1 MSRYSDLVREF
12 LDDYEQPEVGEY
24 IVGFSGLDPDRKVKE
39 HLIDHERLGG
49 LLGGDAA
56 GRYHL
61 TSEQLQQFRT
71 YLREL
76 EGLKAQVR
84 EKTAEIEAAFRE
96 CEDTLT
102 GRVDV
107 IASSQ
112 GELRGSQE
120 RLSVRYDALV
130 GSVTEDTEILDARID
145 AEDEIHPNLGAN
157 VRSIHAKGLKEEDAR
172 HEIDAILYG
181 AIAEEAGNLGN
192 TLLEAVQKGYKD
204 KAEVMECLRSEEVS
218 RKSSDEALARK
229 ATENEQGL
237 SQVNDRVDSE
247 VFERKADIE
256 GLRATD
262 GELKGSL
269 EAGLSQQAELS
280 RRGYEEN
287 AERLD
292 TGEALIL
299 DLLLEG
305 YFSERARKSE
315 TAGILGRLSE
325 AIERMEEEASEVSS
339 AVQMHTLRVPEYLR
353 GIYGRLEREAGSRQ
367 EDSGALREADGE
379 LSSGLLEVIRMLR
392 EKFRRLD
399 GRLEHEQDS
408 DAVFREHIGEEQ
420 VNVALSNIEI
430 MRVLSSII
438 QSHKQEKGHNDSI
451 IQLIY
456 EKLSEDI
463 GFNAEGILKIT
474 AGNKSYRDGMRAF
487 MSRMT
492 EEVQRGQEG
501 VTDASIGVMYMA
513 GSVNAAISRMR
524 EEYRHFMEEM
534 ETARLSIQEQVDEVA
549 TAVMTSSA
557 GSHAIRIMERQRQE
571 HEAEETAKYREYLQ
585 EQVNDDVAGS
595 LSLSS
600 LVRTESVRLRERLS
614 QLEEDMSATG
624 LMTYKGAGVAGR
636 DEVND
641 MMEDVFSGDGT
652 GGTEGMGIP
661 EELSGEVSGSEEFD
675 DMLEEIFG

>member
-102 GRVDV
+102 GRVDG

-112 GELRGSQE
+112 GELKRSQE

-181 AIAEEAGNLGN
+181 AISEEVSNLGN

-204 KAEVMECLRSEEVS
+204 KAEVMECLRSEEAS

-237 SQVNDRVDSE
+237 SRVNERVDSE
-247 VFERKADIE
+247 VSERKADVE

-292 TGEALIL
+292 TSEAIIL
-299 DLLLEG
+299 DLLLQG